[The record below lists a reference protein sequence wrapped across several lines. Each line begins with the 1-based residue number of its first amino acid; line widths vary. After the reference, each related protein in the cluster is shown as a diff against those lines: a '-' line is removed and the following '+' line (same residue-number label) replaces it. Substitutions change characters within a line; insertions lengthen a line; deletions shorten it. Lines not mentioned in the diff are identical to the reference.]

1 MTTLRQAVLEYLQMR
16 RHLGF
21 KLHEPGKGLLDF
33 VRFLEQRRAPVITQT
48 LALTW
53 AQLPVHA
60 QPAHWARRL
69 SFVRGFARYHRATD
83 PRTEIPAPGLLPF
96 QPQREG
102 LKYRDQ
108 GKNSTRGD
116 DIFVGH
122 SFLRLFVTHN
132 GSAFSCR
139 ASLTRVERQRRR
151 RRRGRCNTRARSAA
165 TPCWP
170 AASP

>member
-1 MTTLRQAVLEYLQMR
+1 MTTLRQAVHEYLGMR

-69 SFVRGFARYHRATD
+69 SFVRGFARYRRATD
-83 PRTEIPAPGLLPF
+83 PRTEIPGPGAVAL
-96 QPQREG
+96 
-102 LKYRDQ
+102 
-108 GKNSTRGD
+108 
-116 DIFVGH
+116 
-122 SFLRLFVTHN
+122 
-132 GSAFSCR
+132 
-139 ASLTRVERQRRR
+139 
-151 RRRGRCNTRARSAA
+151 SAA
-165 TPCWP
+165 ARATVPVLQHGDSSTPARRAGP
-170 AASP
+170 ALPV